1 MVLPSALGP
10 LRLVA
15 SREGLCGVYFPNH
28 RGEPVEL
35 AGPAVRELGA
45 SGIPGASGAA
55 GADEA
60 DGASGTAGA
69 AGAAGADEANAET
82 TLRAAAAQLTEYFA
96 GERQR
101 FELALAPTGT
111 AFQLRVWQA
120 LRAIPFAATCSYGAL
135 ATAIGNRNASRAVGA
150 ANGKNPISIIVPC
163 HRVIGAD
170 GSLTGFGGGEPA
182 KRWLLDHEAR
192 TVGQR
197 LAGF

>member
-1 MVLPSALGP
+1 MMVMMSTTRSIAAPATVSMVLPSALGP

-28 RGEPVEL
+28 RGEPVEF

-45 SGIPGASGAA
+45 SGIPGASGGA
-55 GADEA
+55 GAE
-60 DGASGTAGA
+60 
-69 AGAAGADEANAET
+69 EANAET